1 MVMKNIVWIL
11 VVTVLTSC
19 QDVTVGFLN
28 VENASYEIDSLE
40 VKVVLDNAVP
50 EIIPNPEYEEY
61 IDMGFV
67 PADCIEMEIYPTLEI
82 GGGEDY
88 MRDKYNIPCTS
99 TPMEGV
105 DGTAPIYVSVKS
117 VTSNDGDP
125 EKLKAVLTVKGNGM
139 LNVPCHHDI
148 PVGRYVISLNLSNE
162 GYSKDVDNC
171 FTIIV
176 K

>member
-1 MVMKNIVWIL
+1 
-11 VVTVLTSC
+11 
-19 QDVTVGFLN
+19 
-28 VENASYEIDSLE
+28 
-40 VKVVLDNAVP
+40 
-50 EIIPNPEYEEY
+50 
-61 IDMGFV
+61 MGFD
-67 PADCIEMEIYPTLEI
+67 PADGIEMEIYPTLEL

-88 MRDKYNIPCTS
+88 MRDKYNIPWTS